1 MVGKGKSAWG
11 AGSRHCIHKIVG
23 GLFFGFFFF
32 NVPVES
38 LEKTKYK
45 GH

>member
-23 GLFFGFFFF
+23 GLFFGFFF